1 MLFMQSLG
9 AGGREGKQS
18 VLYMGHSKIE
28 NTIIIIFR
36 TATASFNLVVVIR
49 PDVVGHDLVE
59 PIL

>member
-1 MLFMQSLG
+1 
-9 AGGREGKQS
+9 
-18 VLYMGHSKIE
+18 MGHSKIE